1 MKRPWNIID
10 SPVYSLATYNQSG
23 FNMNICTYVTVISL
37 KPKIYC
43 LAIDPNTHTFTNI
56 KKENRFV
63 LQLLNI
69 DNISIVRTLGK
80 KSGKNYDKEKYL
92 MKKDLTTK
100 WNNYDVLKNTNA
112 TVELIL
118 KKHYKNIGDHDLF
131 TFDIGKFKTYNENNI
146 LTFQDL
152 INNKIIL

>member
-1 MKRPWNIID
+1 
-10 SPVYSLATYNQSG
+10 
-23 FNMNICTYVTVISL
+23 
-37 KPKIYC
+37 
-43 LAIDPNTHTFTNI
+43 
-56 KKENRFV
+56 
-63 LQLLNI
+63 
-69 DNISIVRTLGK
+69 
-80 KSGKNYDKEKYL
+80 
-92 MKKDLTTK
+92 MKKDLITK